1 MYCRRLNCCF
11 TRRDILKIE
20 NNLDILMKNIEVG
33 ECFIFKDKLH
43 MKIDNGCI
51 KVDTNY
57 PNLVIDLHTNR
68 LNSIADDAIV
78 GIADA
83 KIVVG

>member
-1 MYCRRLNCCF
+1 M
-11 TRRDILKIE
+11 KIE
-20 NNLDILMKNIEVG
+20 TG

-57 PNLVIDLHTNR
+57 PNLVINLHTNR

-78 GIADA
+78 SRADA

>member
-1 MYCRRLNCCF
+1 M
-11 TRRDILKIE
+11 KIE
-20 NNLDILMKNIEVG
+20 TNNLDILMKTVEGG

-78 GIADA
+78 GRADA

>member
-1 MYCRRLNCCF
+1 M
-11 TRRDILKIE
+11 KIE
-20 NNLDILMKNIEVG
+20 NNSDVLMKNIEVG

-51 KVDTNY
+51 EVDTNY
-57 PNLVIDLHTNR
+57 PNLVINLHTNR
-68 LNSIADDAIV
+68 LNTIADDVIV
-78 GIADA
+78 NKVDA

>member
-1 MYCRRLNCCF
+1 M
-11 TRRDILKIE
+11 KIE
-20 NNLDILMKNIEVG
+20 NNSDVLMKNIEVG

-51 KVDTNY
+51 EVDTNY
-57 PNLVIDLHTNR
+57 PNLVINLHTNR
-68 LNSIADDAIV
+68 LNAIADDVIV
-78 GIADA
+78 NKVDA

>member
-1 MYCRRLNCCF
+1 M
-11 TRRDILKIE
+11 KIE
-20 NNLDILMKNIEVG
+20 NNSDVLMKNIEVG

-51 KVDTNY
+51 EVDTNY
-57 PNLVIDLHTNR
+57 PNLVINLHTNR
-68 LNSIADDAIV
+68 LNAIV
-78 GIADA
+78 DDVIVNKVDA